1 MELICG
7 GLFFI
12 VLLIF
17 ALSKA
22 SEAAKGVDDLKRT
35 VQRLEGGLDRLRDQF
50 ADAKP
55 ASPPLGQAE
64 RPPETKPKESEIKQA
79 ALAKPEPKHFT
90 LPSDFKESRESRL
103 AEKQKKTPAPKQPLA
118 PPPIIQSPKPTPPA
132 EPAVKI
138 GVQDYDDWFEDLPKE
153 TQDEILRIE
162 AALEAGEITEKEA
175 DSKIDEFLPSEP
187 AKPEK
192 VAATA
197 QAGMPRLPKVDAQS
211 IEMKLGTY
219 WFVRIGV
226 MLVLTGLGFLAYQTK
241 DFFIALSPGAKV
253 SLFYLLSAAMGGV
266 GFWLQRNKENLK
278 NYGQVLLAGG
288 FAGVYFTT
296 YAAHVIPPVQ
306 IIDNA
311 IFALLLLFAWGGFM
325 VWFADRLKSE
335 TIALFATGASYYATY
350 VPLIHTGGTGDV
362 SHWVILFSNL
372 VLAVA
377 AVVFMLRN
385 RWLKMPVLSLSAS
398 YAGFLL
404 WRLRVDEPSLTIAV
418 SFAVSLWV
426 VYTAAVF
433 LSRSGAFSDRQ
444 RAMFLTANN
453 AAMFALL
460 TADVL
465 KDPEA
470 KFWILPMVVGVALLG
485 CALAAAR
492 WLEDQSLSRKSYL
505 TQGLVLVT
513 LGLMTMRL
521 AGSLEGPILA
531 AESVVLLFMAIR
543 RNNFIIQIGSLIVV
557 AIAAVYALNDTL
569 LGSED
574 FFLAGLF
581 TGVIFLFNARLCHAR
596 IESAGESLLRP
607 RVSYLTGLALVVGLF
622 AYLSAPEVVPSG
634 EWVPTILLATTV
646 LFTVSVYRLKIREFV
661 LLGQVPGAIG
671 LLFALGLAESASEL
685 TWPLFCAFVLTLGQA
700 HWWRWQRDRLI
711 DCCPDGPLAKRLPI
725 IIEAVLSGGFVLSL
739 LVWLHVGVAT
749 PIRVGLGHYW
759 LWVGALVSVG
769 MTVYAVFTRA
779 RFVGLFSQVYLL
791 MSCWVM
797 VKICMDGGDEYA
809 ILALIPIVT
818 MYLMNIGIPVAIA
831 RIGQVPELIH
841 TWVANIQL
849 VYRIIAAAL
858 GLLWISNFVPD
869 EWRVLVF
876 IAVGV
881 VFFAMQF
888 LRPAREWQWL
898 ALAYAVIGYLVLAG
912 QFYDGKAFWLSLVA
926 IVALFGVQQLARRCE
941 VEKKVPDLTHQ
952 WLILVGGALLFIWL
966 SIRVSDLDG
975 DGLLTIAWTI
985 LAVGYFG
992 LGLGLK
998 ERWYRLTGLG
1008 TLALALVSL
1017 TNEFIGGEAYWKNL
1031 LAIGVLFG
1039 AQQFSRR
1046 YKGEKTLPDWAHQWL
1061 ILVGGALLFI
1071 WLSIKVSNIFSEM
1084 EMGGHGARTIAWSL
1098 LAVVY
1103 FGAGLGLRERWYRL
1117 MGLGTLAIAL
1127 VSLAPIIFEMETQL
1141 MRIASLF
1148 VIGCV
1153 FLGLGFVY
1161 TRYQEQ
1167 LKKLL

>member
-1 MELICG
+1 M
-7 GLFFI
+7 
-12 VLLIF
+12 
-17 ALSKA
+17 
-22 SEAAKGVDDLKRT
+22 
-35 VQRLEGGLDRLRDQF
+35 
-50 ADAKP
+50 
-55 ASPPLGQAE
+55 
-64 RPPETKPKESEIKQA
+64 
-79 ALAKPEPKHFT
+79 
-90 LPSDFKESRESRL
+90 
-103 AEKQKKTPAPKQPLA
+103 
-118 PPPIIQSPKPTPPA
+118 
-132 EPAVKI
+132 
-138 GVQDYDDWFEDLPKE
+138 
-153 TQDEILRIE
+153 
-162 AALEAGEITEKEA
+162 
-175 DSKIDEFLPSEP
+175 
-187 AKPEK
+187 
-192 VAATA
+192 
-197 QAGMPRLPKVDAQS
+197 
-211 IEMKLGTY
+211 
-219 WFVRIGV
+219 
-226 MLVLTGLGFLAYQTK
+226 
-241 DFFIALSPGAKV
+241 
-253 SLFYLLSAAMGGV
+253 
-266 GFWLQRNKENLK
+266 
-278 NYGQVLLAGG
+278 
-288 FAGVYFTT
+288 
-296 YAAHVIPPVQ
+296 
-306 IIDNA
+306 
-311 IFALLLLFAWGGFM
+311 
-325 VWFADRLKSE
+325 
-335 TIALFATGASYYATY
+335 
-350 VPLIHTGGTGDV
+350 

-398 YAGFLL
+398 YGGFLL
-404 WRLRVDEPSLTIAV
+404 WRLSVDVEPSLTVVAL
-418 SFAVSLWV
+418 FAVSLWV

-444 RAMFLTANN
+444 RAVFLTANN

-460 TADVL
+460 TVDVL
-465 KDPEA
+465 KYHEP
-470 KFWILPMVVGVALLG
+470 KFWILPMVVGVAVLG
-485 CALAAAR
+485 CALAAVKF
-492 WLEDQSLSRKSYL
+492 LEDQVLSRKSYL

-513 LGLMTMRL
+513 LGLMTMGM
-521 AGSLEGPILA
+521 ADSLKGPILA

-543 RNNFIIQIGSLIVV
+543 RNNLIIQIGALIVV
-557 AIAAVYALNDTL
+557 AIAAVYAFLDTL

-581 TGVIFLFNARLCHAR
+581 TGLIFLFNARLCHAR
-596 IESAGESLLRP
+596 IESADESLLRP

-622 AYLSAPEVVPSG
+622 AYLSAPKVVPSG
-634 EWVPTILLATTV
+634 DWVATILLATTV
-646 LFTVSVYRLKIREFV
+646 LFTVSVYRLKLREFV
-661 LLGQVPGAIG
+661 LLGQAPGAIG
-671 LLFALGLAESASEL
+671 LLFALSLAGKTSEF

-711 DCCPDGPLAKRLPI
+711 DCCPDGPLAKRLPM

-739 LVWLHVGVAT
+739 LLWLHVGVAT
-749 PIRVGLGHYW
+749 PIGVGLGHYW
-759 LWVGALVSVG
+759 LWVGAVVSVG

-797 VKICMDGGDEYA
+797 VELCARSDNEYA
-809 ILALIPIVT
+809 TLALIPIAT
-818 MYLMNIGIPVAIA
+818 MYLMNIGIPVAIT
-831 RIGQVPELIH
+831 RIGRVPELIH
-841 TWVANIQL
+841 TWVATIQL

-876 IAVGV
+876 IAVGA

-912 QFYDGKAFWLSLVA
+912 QFIDRNAFWLSLVA

-941 VEKKVPDLTHQ
+941 VDKKVPDRIHQ

-966 SIRVSDLDG
+966 SIKVSVLDG

-998 ERWYRLTGLG
+998 ERWYRLIGLG

-1017 TNEFIGGEAYWKNL
+1017 TNEFVGGEAYWKNL
-1031 LAIGVLFG
+1031 LVIGVLLG
-1039 AQQFSRR
+1039 VQLFSRR
-1046 YKGEKTLPDWAHQWL
+1046 YKGKKTLPDWAHQWL

-1071 WLSIKVSNIFSEM
+1071 WLSIKVSE
-1084 EMGGHGARTIAWSL
+1084 GGHGARTIAWSL

-1103 FGAGLGLRERWYRL
+1103 FGLGLGLRERWYRL

-1127 VSLAPIIFEMETQL
+1127 VSLVPIIWGMSTEWK
-1141 MRIASLF
+1141 IASFF
-1148 VIGCV
+1148 VMGGV
-1153 FLGLGFVY
+1153 FIGLGFVY

>member
-1 MELICG
+1 M
-7 GLFFI
+7 
-12 VLLIF
+12 
-17 ALSKA
+17 
-22 SEAAKGVDDLKRT
+22 
-35 VQRLEGGLDRLRDQF
+35 
-50 ADAKP
+50 
-55 ASPPLGQAE
+55 
-64 RPPETKPKESEIKQA
+64 
-79 ALAKPEPKHFT
+79 
-90 LPSDFKESRESRL
+90 
-103 AEKQKKTPAPKQPLA
+103 
-118 PPPIIQSPKPTPPA
+118 
-132 EPAVKI
+132 
-138 GVQDYDDWFEDLPKE
+138 
-153 TQDEILRIE
+153 
-162 AALEAGEITEKEA
+162 
-175 DSKIDEFLPSEP
+175 
-187 AKPEK
+187 
-192 VAATA
+192 
-197 QAGMPRLPKVDAQS
+197 
-211 IEMKLGTY
+211 
-219 WFVRIGV
+219 
-226 MLVLTGLGFLAYQTK
+226 
-241 DFFIALSPGAKV
+241 
-253 SLFYLLSAAMGGV
+253 
-266 GFWLQRNKENLK
+266 
-278 NYGQVLLAGG
+278 
-288 FAGVYFTT
+288 
-296 YAAHVIPPVQ
+296 
-306 IIDNA
+306 
-311 IFALLLLFAWGGFM
+311 
-325 VWFADRLKSE
+325 
-335 TIALFATGASYYATY
+335 
-350 VPLIHTGGTGDV
+350 PLIHSGGTGDV

-398 YAGFLL
+398 YGGFLL
-404 WRLRVDEPSLTIAV
+404 WRLSVVVEPSLTVVAV
-418 SFAVSLWV
+418 FAVSLWV

-433 LSRSGAFSDRQ
+433 LSRSGAFSARQ
-444 RAMFLTANN
+444 RAAFLTANN
-453 AAMFALL
+453 AAMFGLL

-470 KFWILPMVVGVALLG
+470 KFWILPMVVGVAVLG
-485 CALAAAR
+485 CALAAVKF
-492 WLEDQSLSRKSYL
+492 LEDQPLSRKSYL

-513 LGLMTMRL
+513 LGLMTMGM
-521 AGSLEGPILA
+521 ADSLKGPILA

-557 AIAAVYALNDTL
+557 AIAAVYALNDTR

-581 TGVIFLFNARLCHAR
+581 TGLIFLFNARLCHAR

-661 LLGQVPGAIG
+661 LLGQAPGAIG
-671 LLFALGLAESASEL
+671 LLFALGLAGKTSEF
-685 TWPLFCAFVLTLGQA
+685 TWPLFLPLFCAFVLTLGQA

-711 DCCPDGPLAKRLPI
+711 DCCPDGPLAKRLPM

-739 LVWLHVGVAT
+739 LLWLHVGVD
-749 PIRVGLGHYW
+749 LDHKW
-759 LWVGALVSVG
+759 LWVGALVSVS

-797 VKICMDGGDEYA
+797 FKICIEGDDKYDEYA

-818 MYLMNIGIPVAIA
+818 MYLMNIAVPIAIA
-831 RIGQVPELIH
+831 QIGQVPDLIH
-841 TWVANIQL
+841 TWVAKTQL

-876 IAVGV
+876 IAVGG

-898 ALAYAVIGYLVLAG
+898 ALAYAVIGYLALAG
-912 QFYDGKAFWLSLVA
+912 QFIDGDAFWLSLVA

-941 VEKKVPDLTHQ
+941 VDKKVPDRIHQ

-966 SIRVSDLDG
+966 SIKVSDLDG

-998 ERWYRLTGLG
+998 ERWYRLIGLG

-1017 TNEFIGGEAYWKNL
+1017 TNEFVGGEAYWKNL

-1039 AQQFSRR
+1039 VQLFSRR
-1046 YKGEKTLPDWAHQWL
+1046 YKGKKTLPDWAHQWL

-1071 WLSIKVSNIFSEM
+1071 WLSIKVSVSD
-1084 EMGGHGARTIAWSL
+1084 MGGDGARTIAWSL

-1103 FGAGLGLRERWYRL
+1103 FGLGLGLRERWYRL

-1127 VSLAPIIFEMETQL
+1127 VSLVPIIWGMSTEMK
-1141 MRIASLF
+1141 IASFF
-1148 VIGCV
+1148 VMGGV
-1153 FLGLGFVY
+1153 FIGLGYVY

>member
-1 MELICG
+1 MEPILMGLICG
-7 GLFFI
+7 GV
-12 VLLIF
+12 VLIAPLL
-17 ALSKA
+17 ALAKA
-22 SEAAKGVDDLKRT
+22 SATAKELDDLKKK
-35 VQRLEGGLDRLRDQF
+35 VHRLQGRLNEMSDQF
-50 ADAKP
+50 ADTESVP
-55 ASPPLGQAE
+55 GPLGQAE
-64 RPPETKPKESEIKQA
+64 RPTETKPKESEIKQT
-79 ALAKPEPKHFT
+79 ALAKPEPKRFI
-90 LPSDFKESRESRL
+90 LPSDFKDSREARL
-103 AEKQKKTPAPKQPLA
+103 AEKQKKTPSPKQPLA
-118 PPPIIQSPKPTPPA
+118 PPPIIQSPKTVPLV
-132 EPAVKI
+132 EPAAK
-138 GVQDYDDWFEDLPKE
+138 
-153 TQDEILRIE
+153 
-162 AALEAGEITEKEA
+162 
-175 DSKIDEFLPSEP
+175 PSEP

-197 QAGMPRLPKVDAQS
+197 QAGMPRLPKVDAES

-226 MLVLTGLGFLAYQTK
+226 MLLLTGLGILAYYNK
-241 DFFIALSPGAKV
+241 NFFFELTPQAKV
-253 SLFYLLSAAMGGV
+253 SVFYLLSAAMGGI

-296 YAAHVIPPVQ
+296 YAAHVIVPVK

-311 IFALLLLFAWGGFM
+311 TIALLLLFAWGGFM
-325 VWFADRLKSE
+325 VWVADRLKSE
-335 TIALFATGASYYATY
+335 TIALFAIGASYYATY
-350 VPLIHTGGTGDV
+350 VPLIHAVGTVDV
-362 SHWVILFSNL
+362 SQQSVILFSNL
-372 VLAVA
+372 ILAVA

-444 RAMFLTANN
+444 RAAFLTANN
-453 AAMFALL
+453 AAMFGLL

-465 KDPEA
+465 KYPEP

-513 LGLMTMRL
+513 LGLMTMEMSDSIR
-521 AGSLEGPILA
+521 GPILA

-543 RNNFIIQIGSLIVV
+543 RDNFIIQIGALFVS
-557 AIAAVYALNDTL
+557 AIAVIYALIDMGERSPDYL
-569 LGSED
+569 LGGLSVMI
-574 FFLAGLF
+574 FL
-581 TGVIFLFNARLCHAR
+581 LFNARLCHER
-596 IESAGESLLRP
+596 IESALDSILRP
-607 RVSYLTGLALVVGLF
+607 RVSYLTGLGLLVGLAAF
-622 AYLSAPEVVPSG
+622 LVKAAEVDSLQDWVPS
-634 EWVPTILLATTV
+634 ILLATTV
-646 LFTVSVYRLKIREFV
+646 LFTGSVYRWKIREFT

-671 LLFALGLAESASEL
+671 LLLAISLVGKTPEFN
-685 TWPLFCAFVLTLGQA
+685 WPLFCAFVLTLGQA

-711 DCCPDGPLAKRLPI
+711 DCCPDGPLAKRLPM

-739 LVWLHVGVAT
+739 LVWLHEGVK
-749 PIRVGLGHYW
+749 LDHNW
-759 LWVGALVSVG
+759 LWAGAVISVG

-797 VKICMDGGDEYA
+797 AQICVEGGDEYA
-809 ILALIPIVT
+809 ALALIPIVT
-818 MYLMNIGIPVAIA
+818 MYLMNIAVPIAIA
-831 RIGQVPELIH
+831 RIGQVPELID

-849 VYRIIAAAL
+849 AYRIAAAGL
-858 GLLWISNFVPD
+858 GLLWIGNYVPE

-876 IAVGV
+876 ILVGV
-881 VFFAMQF
+881 AFFAVQF

-898 ALAYAVIGYLVLAG
+898 ALAYAVIGYLALAG
-912 QFYDGKAFWLSLVA
+912 QFVLAHAYWPSLVA
-926 IVALFGVQQLARRCE
+926 IVALFGVQQLGRRLAVDE
-941 VEKKVPDLTHQ
+941 KVPDKIHQ

-966 SIRVSDLDG
+966 SIWVSD
-975 DGLLTIAWTI
+975 
-985 LAVGYFG
+985 
-992 LGLGLK
+992 
-998 ERWYRLTGLG
+998 
-1008 TLALALVSL
+1008 
-1017 TNEFIGGEAYWKNL
+1017 IGE
-1031 LAIGVLFG
+1031 
-1039 AQQFSRR
+1039 
-1046 YKGEKTLPDWAHQWL
+1046 
-1061 ILVGGALLFI
+1061 
-1071 WLSIKVSNIFSEM
+1071 
-1084 EMGGHGARTIAWSL
+1084 HGARTIAWSL

-1127 VSLAPIIFEMETQL
+1127 VSLVPIIWGMSTEMK
-1141 MRIASLF
+1141 IASFF
-1148 VIGCV
+1148 VMGCV
-1153 FLGLGFVY
+1153 FIGLGFVY

>member
-1 MELICG
+1 MEPILMGLICG
-7 GLFFI
+7 GV
-12 VLLIF
+12 VLIAPLF
-17 ALSKA
+17 ALAKA
-22 SEAAKGVDDLKRT
+22 SGTAKELEDLKKK
-35 VQRLEGGLDRLRDQF
+35 VYQLQGRLNEMSDQF
-50 ADAKP
+50 ADTESVP
-55 ASPPLGQAE
+55 GPLGQAE
-64 RPPETKPKESEIKQA
+64 QPPETKQA
-79 ALAKPEPKHFT
+79 ALAKPESKRFI
-90 LPSDFKESRESRL
+90 LPSDFKESREARL
-103 AEKQKKTPAPKQPLA
+103 AEKQKKTPAPKQSLA
-118 PPPIIQSPKPTPPA
+118 PPPIIQSPITVTMV
-132 EPAVKI
+132 EPAAK
-138 GVQDYDDWFEDLPKE
+138 
-153 TQDEILRIE
+153 
-162 AALEAGEITEKEA
+162 
-175 DSKIDEFLPSEP
+175 PSEP

-197 QAGMPRLPKVDAQS
+197 QAGMPRLPKVDAES

-226 MLVLTGLGFLAYQTK
+226 MLLLTGLGILAYYNK
-241 DFFIALSPGAKV
+241 NFFFELTPQAKV
-253 SLFYLLSAAMGGV
+253 SVFYLLSAAMGGV
-266 GFWLQRNKENLK
+266 GFWLQRNKGNLK

-296 YAAHVIPPVQ
+296 YAAHVIEPVK

-311 IFALLLLFAWGGFM
+311 TIALLLLFAWGGFM
-325 VWFADRLKSE
+325 VWVADRLKSE

-350 VPLIHTGGTGDV
+350 VPLIHAGGTGEV
-362 SHWVILFSNL
+362 SDWVILFSNL

-444 RAMFLTANN
+444 RAAFLTANN
-453 AAMFALL
+453 AAMFGLL

-465 KDPEA
+465 KYHEP

-513 LGLMTMRL
+513 LGLMTMEMSDSIR
-521 AGSLEGPILA
+521 GPILA

-543 RNNFIIQIGSLIVV
+543 RNNLIIQIGALAVA
-557 AIAAVYALNDTL
+557 AIAVIYALIDIGDRSSDYL
-569 LGSED
+569 IGGLSVMV
-574 FFLAGLF
+574 FL
-581 TGVIFLFNARLCHAR
+581 LFNARLCHER
-596 IESAGESLLRP
+596 IESALESILRP
-607 RVSYLTGLALVVGLF
+607 RVSYLTGLGLF
-622 AYLSAPEVVPSG
+622 IGLAAFWSDPLKVVPSE
-634 EWVPTILLATTV
+634 EWIPAILLVTTV
-646 LFTVSVYRLKIREFV
+646 LFTGSVYWWKLREFT

-671 LLFALGLAESASEL
+671 LLLAISLVGKTPEFN
-685 TWPLFCAFVLTLGQA
+685 WPLFCAFVLTLGQA
-700 HWWRWQRDRLI
+700 HWWRLQRDQFTE
-711 DCCPDGPLAKRLPI
+711 CCPDGPLAKRLPL

-739 LVWLHVGVAT
+739 LAWLHEGVK
-749 PIRVGLGHYW
+749 LDHNW
-759 LWVGALVSVG
+759 LWAGAVVSVG

-797 VKICMDGGDEYA
+797 FKICIERSDEHA

-818 MYLMNIGIPVAIA
+818 MYLMNIAVPIAIA
-831 RIGQVPELIH
+831 HIGQVPELIH
-841 TWVANIQL
+841 TWVAKTQL

-858 GLLWISNFVPD
+858 GLLWIGNYVPE

-876 IAVGV
+876 ISVGV
-881 VFFAMQF
+881 VFFTMQF

-898 ALAYAVIGYLVLAG
+898 ALAYAVIGYLALAG
-912 QFYDGKAFWLSLVA
+912 QFIDDDAFWQSLVA
-926 IVALFGVQQLARRCE
+926 IVAMFGVQQLARRCE
-941 VEKKVPDLTHQ
+941 VDKKVPDLTHQ
-952 WLILVGGALLFIWL
+952 WLILVGGSLLFIWL
-966 SIRVSDLDG
+966 SIWVSD
-975 DGLLTIAWTI
+975 
-985 LAVGYFG
+985 
-992 LGLGLK
+992 
-998 ERWYRLTGLG
+998 
-1008 TLALALVSL
+1008 
-1017 TNEFIGGEAYWKNL
+1017 IGE
-1031 LAIGVLFG
+1031 
-1039 AQQFSRR
+1039 
-1046 YKGEKTLPDWAHQWL
+1046 
-1061 ILVGGALLFI
+1061 
-1071 WLSIKVSNIFSEM
+1071 
-1084 EMGGHGARTIAWSL
+1084 HGARTIAWSL

-1127 VSLAPIIFEMETQL
+1127 VSLVPIIWQMETK
-1141 MRIASLF
+1141 MKIASFF
-1148 VIGCV
+1148 VMGGV

>member
-1 MELICG
+1 MDAIMMGLICG
-7 GLFFI
+7 GVVLI
-12 VLLIF
+12 VPLF
-17 ALSKA
+17 ALVKA
-22 SEAAKGVDDLKRT
+22 SGAAKDVDDLKRT

-90 LPSDFKESRESRL
+90 LPSDFKESREARL
-103 AEKQKKTPAPKQPLA
+103 AEKQKKTPAPKPA
-118 PPPIIQSPKPTPPA
+118 SVPPPIIQSPKPAPPA

-138 GVQDYDDWFEDLPKE
+138 GVRDYDDWFEDLPKE

-187 AKPEK
+187 VKPEK
-192 VAATA
+192 AAATA
-197 QAGMPRLPKVDAQS
+197 QAGMPRLPKVDAES

-226 MLVLTGLGFLAYQTK
+226 MLVLTALGFLAYYTK
-241 DFFIALSPGAKV
+241 GFGFIDLPPGAKV

-266 GFWLQRNKENLK
+266 GFWLQRTKEQLK

-296 YAAHVIPPVQ
+296 YAAHVIEPVK

-311 IFALLLLFAWGGFM
+311 TFALLLLFAWGGFM
-325 VWFADRLKSE
+325 VWVADRLKSE
-335 TIALFATGASYYATY
+335 TIALFAIGASYYATY
-350 VPLIHTGGTGDV
+350 VPLIHSGGTGEV
-362 SHWVILFSNL
+362 SDWVILFSNL

-404 WRLRVDEPSLTIAV
+404 WRLRADEPSLTIAV

-444 RAMFLTANN
+444 RAVFLTANN

-465 KDPEA
+465 KYHEP

-513 LGLMTMRL
+513 LGLMTMGM
-521 AGSLEGPILA
+521 AASLKGPILA

-543 RNNFIIQIGSLIVV
+543 RNNLIIQIGSLIVV
-557 AIAAVYALNDTL
+557 AIAAVYALNDTR

-581 TGVIFLFNARLCHAR
+581 TGLIFLFNARLCHAR

-671 LLFALGLAESASEL
+671 LLFALSLAGKTSEF

-711 DCCPDGPLAKRLPI
+711 ECCPEGPLAKQLPM

-749 PIRVGLGHYW
+749 PIGVGLGHYW

-779 RFVGLFSQVYLL
+779 RFVGLFSQIYLL

-797 VKICMDGGDEYA
+797 VELCARSDNEYA
-809 ILALIPIVT
+809 TLALIPIAT

-831 RIGQVPELIH
+831 RIGRVPELIH

-849 VYRIIAAAL
+849 AYRIIAAAL

-952 WLILVGGALLFIWL
+952 WLILGGGALLFIWL
-966 SIRVSDLDG
+966 SIRVSDPNG

-992 LGLGLK
+992 LGFGLK

-1017 TNEFIGGEAYWKNL
+1017 TYEFVGGEAYWKNL

-1039 AQQFSRR
+1039 VQQFSRR
-1046 YKGEKTLPDWAHQWL
+1046 YKGEKTLPDWVHQWL

-1071 WLSIKVSNIFSEM
+1071 WLSIKVSK
-1084 EMGGHGARTIAWSL
+1084 EMGGHEARTIAWSL

-1127 VSLAPIIFEMETQL
+1127 VSLAPIIWQIEDEI